1 MLQPWGWKAKNQL
14 DLQDCM
20 NNGKFKASLVD
31 IGESFIDS
39 SYAFL
44 RQSKKSSIRIA
55 RWEQEPM
62 TKQQVKHA
70 CLDAFKCHWAYI
82 TMEY

>member
-1 MLQPWGWKAKNQL
+1 MK
-14 DLQDCM
+14 
-20 NNGKFKASLVD
+20 NGKFKASLFD

-44 RQSKKSSIRIA
+44 QKSNKSSIRIA
-55 RWEQEPM
+55 GWEQEPM
-62 TKQQVKHA
+62 TKQQVEHE
-70 CLDAFKCHWAYI
+70 CLDAFVCHRAYI